1 MIVHIITKLV
11 RDNQIGFLDA
21 VLAMLTKIGC
31 KMTINNATK
40 LHATV
45 N

>member
-21 VLAMLTKIGC
+21 HGLEISTHSSCAQC
-31 KMTINNATK
+31 FQ
-40 LHATV
+40 
-45 N
+45 